1 MKASRRRIRSSF
13 LTVNEQRYIVAPFH
27 WFLAPVPND
36 YYQFQQ
42 FSINQRDCAM
52 EMSTDACVL
61 GTTLDPHGA
70 TRLLDT
76 STGTELLALMA
87 ARGWCRGLGT
97 EPPGE
102 PEYFN

>member
-1 MKASRRRIRSSF
+1 M
-13 LTVNEQRYIVAPFH
+13 
-27 WFLAPVPND
+27 PND